1 MPDMQL
7 ALDEGFEQDRVQ
19 ISADGVVLVELQGV
33 STRHQIGHARSVDL
47 KLPEGAARLSV
58 RLPDRGL
65 AGDWPL
71 AGAPPPS
78 LRASVRA
85 DGSAIDFTTEQA
97 RYM

>member
-7 ALDEGFEQDRVQ
+7 ALDEGFDQDRVR
-19 ISADGVVLVELQGV
+19 ISADGVVLVELQSV

-47 KLPEGAARLSV
+47 KLPEGADRLTV
-58 RLPDRGL
+58 GLPDRGL
-65 AGDWPL
+65 TGDWPL
-71 AGAPPPS
+71 AGTPPPS

-85 DGSAIDFTTEQA
+85 DGSAVDFTTEAA